1 MQTFDCAI
9 SLCHSMWKMLQHLY
23 RLYACVVYSL
33 IYIYIYIH
41 THIYIMRCLPLISRE
56 TRNSSM
62 ISYHNLSSAAL
73 LFWTNHMV
81 YVNNL
86 VLLLQQGTPLFL
98 NAFVPRKALQR
109 RWINPPLLPRSS
121 ISSSWSTGYISYT
134 CDSNFGVDSLQLWR
148 VKFVAQKLKV
158 QRNLMLLISC
168 DAINEHWKTLIN
180 QNHPERP
187 GLAPLAIEAV
197 LEPQVLEWAA
207 VIAMNPV
214 IQSSPHL
221 WLVFRSFGSYRNENS
236 KLDKIFCWWS
246 VEPCLGFFLLAFE
259 GLDSKK

>member
-1 MQTFDCAI
+1 MSSFNLKRNQKFIDDQLSQSFLSSFTFLNK
-9 SLCHSMWKMLQHLY
+9 S
-23 RLYACVVYSL
+23 
-33 IYIYIYIH
+33 IYIYTNYIQYIIYY
-41 THIYIMRCLPLISRE
+41 TVYILKYI
-56 TRNSSM
+56 
-62 ISYHNLSSAAL
+62 
-73 LFWTNHMV
+73 V